1 MNNKQMKY
9 VNKVLNKYT
18 EKEYTKL
25 DELRAL
31 DKKVK
36 SMPKIITIIF
46 GIIFTLIFGFGMCVA
61 MKIIFK
67 DLMVIGIILGI
78 VGMLFMS
85 INYFIYKKIV
95 EIRKNKYASR
105 IKELSIELLN
115 E

>member
-1 MNNKQMKY
+1 MNSKDLKY
-9 VNKVLNKYT
+9 VNKVLNKYNNV
-18 EKEYTKL
+18 EYTKL
-25 DELRAL
+25 DELRRL
-31 DKKVK
+31 DKKVE
-36 SMPKIITIIF
+36 SMPRNFSIIF
-46 GIIFTLIFGFGMCVA
+46 GIIVTLLFGFGMCVA